1 MPLSGDN
8 HGLGVKDDMN
18 IDPSDIFME
27 LHDQTPSKYIRGF
40 FGNLCTDGSW
50 RQVIIGRKGW
60 WGLSFR
66 ISYCPSSKTVVVERR
81 RILWFKHIAKFYL
94 LDFNSA
100 QEIVDKIL
108 SLFDFESIPSMK
120 KGHRRSA
127 KSRKNGSK

>member
-1 MPLSGDN
+1 
-8 HGLGVKDDMN
+8 MN

-81 RILWFKHIAKFYL
+81 RILLFKHIAKFYL

-108 SLFDFESIPSMK
+108 SLAPGTLSQASV
-120 KGHRRSA
+120 
-127 KSRKNGSK
+127 